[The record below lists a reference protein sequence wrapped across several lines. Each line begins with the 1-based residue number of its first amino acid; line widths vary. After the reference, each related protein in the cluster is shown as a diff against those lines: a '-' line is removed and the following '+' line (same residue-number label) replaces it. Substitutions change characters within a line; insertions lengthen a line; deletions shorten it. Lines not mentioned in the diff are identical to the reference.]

1 MRPRKRK
8 PKGRKK
14 PKKSNKNLMN
24 IFGQF
29 SSSAKKAILLW
40 LFLSLIFVG
49 VPPFVAEAATVDEL
63 KQSLQ
68 EEIEALGK
76 KIGEHQK
83 LIDQYRRNSVSLQR
97 DISIFNQKISQ
108 LELEIKQIQL
118 TIQKIQIEISR
129 KTGEISK
136 AEVVLSEKREVLG
149 GYLKQIYE
157 DDQKTLLEMLL
168 KNRRLSELFDDLNS
182 LDVMQS
188 NVYQIISDIQKA
200 KEELMDEKYNL
211 GERKNEV
218 LSLKAMIDVQ
228 KRSLEKERQNKNEIL
243 KETKSKETTYKTLL
257 ESDKRKLEQLRQQ
270 LSYLEK
276 AGISTADAVN
286 YARLAAA
293 RTGVRPAFL
302 LAIMEIESEMGM
314 NVGRGNWRDDM
325 YQCYINYGKKTVA
338 EQLKDAFFA
347 ITKKLGLNPDS
358 TPVSR
363 RIPSVSACGGAL
375 GIAQFMP
382 TTWLAYEAR
391 IAKATGHNP
400 PSPWNFEDAF
410 MATALF
416 LADRGAG
423 AGTRDAEDRAARA
436 YVGGKPT
443 CSSNYCNI
451 YARKAVN
458 LTASIEAQL

>member
-1 MRPRKRK
+1 MR
-8 PKGRKK
+8 
-14 PKKSNKNLMN
+14 
-24 IFGQF
+24 ICGQLLLF
-29 SSSAKKAILLW
+29 AKKAILLW
-40 LFLSLIFVG
+40 LFLSFILFLAG
-49 VPPFVAEAATVDEL
+49 PSQAATIDEL

-68 EEIEALGK
+68 QEIDALEK
-76 KIGEHQK
+76 KIQEHQN
-83 LIDQYRRNSVSLQR
+83 LIDKYRQNAASLQR
-97 DISIFNQKISQ
+97 DINIFNQKISQ

-118 TIQKIQIEISR
+118 TIQKIQIEISK
-129 KTGEISK
+129 KTKEI
-136 AEVVLSEKREVLG
+136 AEAEDVISQKRGVLG

-157 DDQKTLLEMLL
+157 DDQKSLLEMLL

-188 NVYQIISDIQKA
+188 NIYQIISDIQKA
-200 KEELMDEKYNL
+200 KEELIDQKFNL
-211 GERKNEV
+211 GEQKNEV
-218 LSLKAMIDVQ
+218 LSLKAMIDIQ
-228 KRSLEKERQNKNEIL
+228 KRSLEKEKQNKNKIL
-243 KETKSKETTYKTLL
+243 KETKGKEASYRVLL
-257 ESDKRKLEQLRQQ
+257 ENNKKKLEQLRQQ

-302 LAIMEIESEMGM
+302 LAILEIESEMGA

-338 EQLKDAFFA
+338 EQLKNAFFA
-347 ITKKLGLNPDS
+347 ITQKLGLNPDS

-391 IAKATGHNP
+391 VAKATGHNP

-416 LADRGAG
+416 LADRGAD
-423 AGTRDAEDRAARA
+423 AGTREAEERAARA
-436 YVGGKPT
+436 YVGGSPS
-443 CSSNYCNI
+443 CSSNYCNV
-451 YARKAVN
+451 YSRKVIN
-458 LTASIEAQL
+458 LATSIEAQL